1 MLSSMASSTASIF
14 PITRLLEHL
23 NETNAKTRK
32 QLLMKQLGCS
42 NETPVPSAS
51 LSQGQ
56 AHF

>member
-51 LSQGQ
+51 LSQ
-56 AHF
+56 